1 MQKRSVTPAMYRDF
15 EENHPDV
22 YSLLRSLGVSA
33 NHTYFFYTAY
43 AIALVASCP
52 LRGYYFPGKVLMP
65 VAAAYNVPLQPSS
78 APSVLSQ
85 KEFSGQIRLYLP
97 TSFLAESSH
106 PPHNLSIHLPLI
118 YATNTVFKWIV
129 LHICLHRLGRFLV
142 YFSFRRVHI
151 FFYTYPINPHIHT

>member
-65 VAAAYNVPLQPSS
+65 VAAAYNVPTTTVQCAICSVAEGVFRANTALLTDIFPCGVISS
-78 APSVLSQ
+78 SSQ
-85 KEFSGQIRLYLP
+85 FVNTLAAYIRDKYC
-97 TSFLAESSH
+97 
-106 PPHNLSIHLPLI
+106 I
-118 YATNTVFKWIV
+118 
-129 LHICLHRLGRFLV
+129 
-142 YFSFRRVHI
+142 
-151 FFYTYPINPHIHT
+151 